1 MEPRDH
7 GVEHEADVRPGRG
20 ELSLN
25 STFCVDWGGF
35 ARGTTLVGAMAEVS
49 SVNSALRPRVR
60 GPHAGTSDH
69 THQIYPKNQLRQAA
83 SVFSPLMAASATFA
97 LKAGLCI
104 RRARLAI
111 VAPDLRH
118 SRRSQADFPLIGL
131 SEFGQPPLIRWEAVN
146 KSRKGRRGD

>member
-60 GPHAGTSDH
+60 GRHAGTSDL

-83 SVFSPLMAASATFA
+83 RRRPCCIHRQTLLYERTPRFVRKPAGQA
-97 LKAGLCI
+97 L
-104 RRARLAI
+104 
-111 VAPDLRH
+111 DLRL
-118 SRRSQADFPLIGL
+118 RSGAR
-131 SEFGQPPLIRWEAVN
+131 PPNRN
-146 KSRKGRRGD
+146 H

>member
-60 GPHAGTSDH
+60 GRHAGTSDL

-83 SVFSPLMAASATFA
+83 S
-97 LKAGLCI
+97 
-104 RRARLAI
+104 AI
-111 VAPDLRH
+111 KMRNPWLVDRQHPD
-118 SRRSQADFPLIGL
+118 SRNRYSDPV
-131 SEFGQPPLIRWEAVN
+131 ST
-146 KSRKGRRGD
+146 SH

>member
-60 GPHAGTSDH
+60 GRHAGTSDL

-83 SVFSPLMAASATFA
+83 STP
-97 LKAGLCI
+97 
-104 RRARLAI
+104 R
-111 VAPDLRH
+111 
-118 SRRSQADFPLIGL
+118 RRSEL
-131 SEFGQPPLIRWEAVN
+131 SSGHFDATWVPYVGQPNRVATSGEVY
-146 KSRKGRRGD
+146 